1 MNFDK
6 YKTIIQEFIIKHNFI
21 IILISFFFLSSVSL
35 NFQYFYYIIYNFNIL
50 MNKFI
55 SIQTERH
62 FRQFRQIK
70 IVKFYYY
77 FMKNSFNI
85 YQLQN
90 NIVKT
95 VSDLIIKLNQNFF
108 KLKNTDNN
116 EKFNLNY

>member
-1 MNFDK
+1 
-6 YKTIIQEFIIKHNFI
+6 
-21 IILISFFFLSSVSL
+21 
-35 NFQYFYYIIYNFNIL
+35 

-90 NIVKT
+90 NIIKT
-95 VSDLIIKLNQNFF
+95 VSDLMTELNQDLF
-108 KLKNTDNN
+108 KLKSTDNN
-116 EKFNLNY
+116 KEIDLSY